1 MTGML
6 GMAGTD
12 AAVEPLVVASGDDER
27 GPLRT
32 CLATGEVLPRERLMR
47 FVVGPDD
54 AIVPDLAG
62 KLPGRG
68 LWLTPTRAA
77 LERAIARKAFARG
90 ARRQV
95 SVDPGIADVIERQLF
110 ERAVGALGFAR
121 RGGNAVSGFAKVE
134 DRLRNRKAAL
144 VVIAT
149 DAADSDGRGKLAG
162 WGVPIMSFCDTATL
176 GQVFGRED
184 ATYVGIARVVATP
197 VAAAIDRFLDFRG
210 RMGASEGNDTQ
221 ASSRTAYRGSENG

>member
-1 MTGML
+1 
-6 GMAGTD
+6 MAGTGT
-12 AAVEPLVVASGDDER
+12 AAEPLVVASGDDER

-47 FVVGPDD
+47 FVVGPDGRI
-54 AIVPDLAG
+54 APDLAG

-90 ARRQV
+90 AKRQV
-95 SVDPGIADVIERQLF
+95 TVDAGLADVIERQLL

-121 RGGNAVSGFAKVE
+121 RGGHAVSGFAKVE
-134 DRLRNRKAAL
+134 ERLRGRKVAL
-144 VVIAT
+144 VVVAT
-149 DAADSDGRGKLAG
+149 DAQDSDGRGKLAG
-162 WGVPIMSFCDTATL
+162 WGVPVVAFCDKGTL
-176 GQVFGRED
+176 GRVFGRED
-184 ATYVGIARVVATP
+184 ATYVGIARGAVAS

-210 RMGASEGNDTQ
+210 RTGAGEGNDTQ
-221 ASSRTAYRGSENG
+221 ASSSTAYRGSENG

>member
-1 MTGML
+1 ML
-6 GMAGTD
+6 DMAGTSTAD
-12 AAVEPLVVASGDDER
+12 EPLVVASGDDER

-47 FVVGPDD
+47 FVVGPDGQ
-54 AIVPDLAG
+54 IVPDLAG

-77 LERAIARKAFARG
+77 LEKAIARKAFARG
-90 ARRQV
+90 AKRQV
-95 SVDPGIADVIERQLF
+95 RVDAGLADVIERQLL

-121 RGGNAVSGFAKVE
+121 RGGHAVSGFAKVE
-134 DRLRNRKAAL
+134 ERLRNRKVAL
-144 VVIAT
+144 VVVAT

-162 WGVPIMSFCDTATL
+162 WGVPVVAFCDAGTL
-176 GQVFGRED
+176 GRIFGRED
-184 ATYVGIARVVATP
+184 ATYVGIARVVAAS

-210 RMGASEGNDTQ
+210 RMDAGDGNDTQ
-221 ASSRTAYRGSENG
+221 ASSVTAYRGSENG